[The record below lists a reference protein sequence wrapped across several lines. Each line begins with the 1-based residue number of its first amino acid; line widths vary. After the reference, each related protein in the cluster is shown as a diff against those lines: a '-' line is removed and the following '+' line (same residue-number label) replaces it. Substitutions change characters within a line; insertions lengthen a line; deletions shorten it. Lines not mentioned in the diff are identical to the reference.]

1 MEPRWGIQEKQDGGV
16 IRDHRGN
23 WVQDFAVFTN
33 SPSPDITSFVM
44 FDANGL
50 YSLRRSATVVTALD
64 S

>member
-1 MEPRWGIQEKQDGGV
+1 MQHVYREANKVADGLARKGCL
-16 IRDHRGN
+16 
-23 WVQDFAVFTN
+23 QQADFAVFTN